1 MFNKSFGSPL
11 DRGVNDKYHGHDPNP
26 HCYRNVNGQ
35 WVRITDLTN
44 EEIQSYYE
52 GYNSPL

>member
-1 MFNKSFGSPL
+1 MSNKPFGSPF
-11 DRGVNDKYHGHDPNP
+11 DRGVNDKYHGHKSDP
-26 HCYRNVNGQ
+26 HCYRNINGR

-44 EEIQSYYE
+44 EEVQEYYE